1 MFANW
6 GQIKMGNSFKTMQ
19 INHNNLYIYI
29 YIVIFYVVDT
39 CSKFDFWFQIF
50 IIQISNIL
58 VKLIAC

>member
-29 YIVIFYVVDT
+29 YIYIVIFYVVDT
-39 CSKFDFWFQIF
+39 CSKFDF
-50 IIQISNIL
+50 
-58 VKLIAC
+58 